1 MSIYLCIMSLP
12 EWVRLLIAV
21 GIGLITTLLIYYCE
35 KEVDSK

>member
-1 MSIYLCIMSLP
+1 MSIYLWIMSLP

-21 GIGLITTLLIYYCE
+21 VISSIATLLFYYCE